1 MKPNIDFVGEVVS
14 MREILADI
22 TNIDDIILMFNSV
35 EQFSANIKVKFSVTN
50 IEQIQMI
57 TKGQSD
63 NNTTWFQ
70 FRKGTVTLSKSH
82 EMEQKWKKNCQSRG
96 WFCEHMELM
105 PENMWLNQH

>member
-1 MKPNIDFVGEVVS
+1 
-14 MREILADI
+14 MREILTDI
-22 TNIDDIILMFNSV
+22 TSIDDKILMFNSV
-35 EQFSANIKVKFSVTN
+35 EQFSANIKVNFSVTN

-63 NNTTWFQ
+63 NNTAWFQ
-70 FRKGTVTLSKSH
+70 FRKGTVTVSKSH